1 VNRRNCPGGQS
12 VPTAHN
18 LTKTALHQNPTGNFR
33 LRMALFMQNLCGGS
47 PVYPATIKGEFLF
60 IFQKDI
66 RVAIE

>member
-1 VNRRNCPGGQS
+1 
-12 VPTAHN
+12 
-18 LTKTALHQNPTGNFR
+18 
-33 LRMALFMQNLCGGS
+33 MALFMQNLCGGS